1 MTDGAVL
8 IRMAMAG
15 PILVMH
21 SFMNQ
26 RSGVIRMV
34 MDTVMKR
41 MEMKRMR
48 VQTFVGHRFS
58 IGWDV
63 ATRMGMVGPT
73 QPMIGMHIL
82 TV

>member
-1 MTDGAVL
+1 
-8 IRMAMAG
+8 MAMAG

-41 MEMKRMR
+41 MEMKRML
-48 VQTFVGHRFS
+48 VQTFVERRFS
-58 IGWDV
+58 IDWDV
-63 ATRMGMVGPT
+63 AIQMAMVGPT